1 MNVRIRL
8 IASLLALAAGAVAV
22 AVAVELL
29 RRALA

>member
-1 MNVRIRL
+1 MNVRVRL